1 MHGLCADCL
10 IPLGDLCSYSACWK
24 YLGQQHSKIDHLFK
38 IPQSMNKRSISMI
51 LSQKCVWQGGRG
63 GLENNEENSLV
74 TVGRT
79 INTG

>member
-1 MHGLCADCL
+1 
-10 IPLGDLCSYSACWK
+10 
-24 YLGQQHSKIDHLFK
+24 
-38 IPQSMNKRSISMI
+38 MI

-63 GLENNEENSLV
+63 DLENNEENSLV